1 MNDIIILLISLAIIL
16 AGAEVFTNGIEWL
29 GIKLNL
35 SHGAVGSLLAAVGT
49 ALPETMIPIIAI
61 FLGGSHSTG
70 HEIGIG
76 AILGAPLMLSTLAM
90 LVTGVGVLAFSR
102 RRKNGIEVSADPL
115 VMKRDLS
122 YFLIFY
128 TAAII
133 AGIFLAPPP
142 LMKWRI
148 LLAIFLVI
156 GYLVY
161 AWETLNHQGEGC
173 SDEDC
178 RPLYITPKR
187 HTPALTM
194 VIIQVVI
201 ALGLIVLGAKE
212 FVGSVEHLAGKYGVP
227 AFVLALIIAPIA
239 TELPEKF
246 NSIIWVGQGKDT
258 LALGNITGAMV
269 FQGSVI
275 TAFGMAFTPWKLNA
289 GGLVSGILT
298 IIAATFL
305 YVVISY
311 RKKIS
316 APMLIAAGVLYFVFI
331 MAVIQGVIR

>member
-1 MNDIIILLISLAIIL
+1 MNDIIMLLISLVVIL
-16 AGAEVFTNGIEWL
+16 AGAEIFTNGIEWL
-29 GIKLNL
+29 GVKLNL

-61 FLGGSHSTG
+61 FAGGGNTTG

-90 LVTGVGVLAFSR
+90 LVTGVGVLVFAK

-122 YFLIFY
+122 YFLLFY
-128 TAAII
+128 TAAIL
-133 AGIFLAPPP
+133 AGIFLAPAP

-156 GYLVY
+156 GYFVY
-161 AWETLNHQGEGC
+161 AWETLRHEGEAC

-178 RPLYITPKR
+178 RPLYLTPKKES
-187 HTPALTM
+187 PATVL
-194 VIIQVVI
+194 VILQVLA
-201 ALGLIVLGAKE
+201 ALGLIIFGAE
-212 FVGSVEHLAGKYGVP
+212 RFVGSVESVAALYGVP

-246 NSIIWVGQGKDT
+246 NSIIWVGRGKDT

-269 FQGSVI
+269 FQGSMI
-275 TAFGMAFTPWKLNA
+275 TAFGLAFTPWQLTT
-289 GGLVSGILT
+289 GGLVSGIIT

-311 RKKIS
+311 RHKIS
-316 APMLIAAGVLYFVFI
+316 APMLIGAGTLYFVFI
-331 MAVIQGVIR
+331 MAVVQGVIR